1 MRRNFE
7 RLFLLQFQKLTET
20 GSLYL
25 RPLHSSFLN
34 LLFWTIRMSPVK
46 MYPWFGSVNGD
57 VVQLQSKFFMLSK
70 MSLVSNVFINY
81 LWLNILYLIVSR
93 NVYTVWICSFLLNCV
108 GKYFFNFLSF
118 IILLFITYMRLFT
131 KCNFVGWEMNLLC
144 Y

>member
-57 VVQLQSKFFMLSK
+57 VVQLQSKFFILSK
-70 MSLVSNVFINY
+70 ISLLSNVFINY

-93 NVYTVWICSFLLNCV
+93 NVYTVGICSFLLNCV

-131 KCNFVGWEMNLLC
+131 KCNFVG
-144 Y
+144 

>member
-1 MRRNFE
+1 M
-7 RLFLLQFQKLTET
+7 LFLISVQQLQKLMET

-34 LLFWTIRMSPVK
+34 LLFWTIRRSPVK
-46 MYPWFGSVNGD
+46 MYPWFGSVNSD
-57 VVQLQSKFFMLSK
+57 VVQLHSKFFILSK
-70 MSLVSNVFINY
+70 MSLGSNVFINY

-93 NVYTVWICSFLLNCV
+93 NIYTVGICSFLLNYV

-131 KCNFVGWEMNLLC
+131 KCNFVG
-144 Y
+144 

>member
-1 MRRNFE
+1 M
-7 RLFLLQFQKLTET
+7 ET

-34 LLFWTIRMSPVK
+34 LLFWTIRRSPVK

-93 NVYTVWICSFLLNCV
+93 NIYTVGICYFLLNCV

-131 KCNFVGWEMNLLC
+131 KCNFVG
-144 Y
+144 